1 MTVRGV
7 IFDLGGTL
15 LHYNPPDKGWEG
27 MEKIGAQGVYQ
38 YLREQH
44 RVLPPESEALDSAW
58 DYARTLWT
66 SLDQYPVQD
75 LKLSIQ
81 LGALAGRW
89 GVDSLPATT
98 LDALA
103 QAYMTS
109 VQSHVVPLD
118 GAEETLQSLRGWGL
132 RLGLISNTL
141 WPGEAHRQDLD
152 RHGLSGYLDHLVFS
166 ADVEAWKPQREVFQ
180 MALNAL
186 ALQPDETVFVGDSLY
201 HDIWGAQQAGLRAV
215 WIEQPMRWLPDGI
228 QVTPDATIT
237 RLPELPG
244 IVGDWR

>member
-15 LHYNPPDKGWEG
+15 LHYNPPHKGWEG

-38 YLREQH
+38 YLREQ
-44 RVLPPESEALDSAW
+44 RRTLPPESQALDMAW

-66 SLDQYPVQD
+66 SLDQYSVKD

-89 GVDSLPATT
+89 GVDSLSPTT

-103 QAYMTS
+103 QAYMTG
-109 VQSHVVPLD
+109 VQSHVLPLD
-118 GAEETLQSLRGWGL
+118 GAEETLQALRGWGL

-141 WPGEAHRQDLD
+141 WPGDAHRQDLK
-152 RHGLSGYLDHLVFS
+152 RHGLSSYLDHVVFS
-166 ADVEAWKPQREVFQ
+166 ADVEAWKPHREVFQ
-180 MALNAL
+180 MTLNAL
-186 ALQPDETVFVGDSLY
+186 ALQADESVFVGDSLY

-215 WIEQPMRWLPDGI
+215 WIEQQLLGLPDGI
-228 QVTPDATIT
+228 QVTPDATIR
-237 RLPELPG
+237 RLPELLD
-244 IVGDWR
+244 VVSDWR